1 MSYEV
6 KGTLKVINDTQ
17 TFESG
22 FQKREFVVT
31 TEGEYP
37 QDIKLEFTKE
47 KTQLLN
53 TAKVGDSVNVHFNLR
68 GNFYELK
75 NSYYVNLQAWKVDY
89 DNGSAQI
96 ASEARQKVMN
106 GDMANQFNEQQ
117 DESSLPF

>member
-1 MSYEV
+1 MNFEL
-6 KGTLKVINDTQ
+6 KGTLKVINDTV
-17 TFESG
+17 TFDSG

-53 TAKVGDSVNVHFNLR
+53 TAKVGDSVNVAFNLR
-68 GNFYELK
+68 GNEFK
-75 NSYYVNLQAWKVDY
+75 GKYYVNLQAWKIDY

-96 ASEARQKVMN
+96 ASEARQKVLS
-106 GDMANQFNEQQ
+106 GDMANQFNEEQEGL
-117 DESSLPF
+117 DLPF

>member
-1 MSYEV
+1 MNYEV
-6 KGTLKVINDTQ
+6 KGTLKVISDTV
-17 TFESG
+17 TFDSG

-53 TAKVGDSVNVHFNLR
+53 TAKVGDSVNVAFNLR
-68 GNFYELK
+68 GNEFK
-75 NSYYVNLQAWKVDY
+75 GKYYVNLQAWKIDY

-96 ASEARQKVMN
+96 ASEARQKVSEPQQLA
-106 GDMANQFNEQQ
+106 DMDNDAEM
-117 DESSLPF
+117 LPF

>member
-1 MSYEV
+1 MNFEL
-6 KGTLKVINDTQ
+6 KGTLKVINDTV
-17 TFESG
+17 TFDSG

-53 TAKVGDSVNVHFNLR
+53 TANVGDTVNVHFNLR
-68 GNFYELK
+68 GNEYNGK
-75 NSYYVNLQAWKVDY
+75 YYVNLQAWKIDY

-96 ASEARQKVMN
+96 ASEARQKVSESQLDN
-106 GDMANQFNEQQ
+106 GED
-117 DESSLPF
+117 DLPF